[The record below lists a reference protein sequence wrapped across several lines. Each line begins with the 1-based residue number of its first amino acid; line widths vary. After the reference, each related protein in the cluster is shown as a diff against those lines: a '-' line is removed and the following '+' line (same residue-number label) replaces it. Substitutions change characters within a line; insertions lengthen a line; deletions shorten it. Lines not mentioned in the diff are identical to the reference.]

1 MALIIFLLVGILSRQ
16 QRILDALG
24 NLNRF
29 PLLTDVVTWT
39 NIVNTILPIGVGIML
54 ADRLPRDRRVKVD
67 ELFSSMPGALSS
79 RLSGK
84 YLGSMVA
91 SLVPVLAIY
100 GIGLGVIFYQ
110 TQNPTM
116 VLYALEAFA
125 AIVLPGI
132 LFISAFSIAC
142 PAIMWVPLYQFLF
155 VGYWFWGNWLS
166 SRQGIPTLSDTI
178 LTPIGSYMSAGFFG
192 VYTGQVYYVQVTAL
206 QGVESILLL
215 LGITILVMFALWQ
228 LLKWHQARQ

>member
-1 MALIIFLLVGILSRQ
+1 
-16 QRILDALG
+16 
-24 NLNRF
+24 
-29 PLLTDVVTWT
+29 
-39 NIVNTILPIGVGIML
+39 ML
-54 ADRLPRDRRVKVD
+54 ADRLPRDRRMKVD

-110 TQNPTM
+110 TQNPM
-116 VLYALEAFA
+116 LLLYALAAFA

-132 LFISAFSIAC
+132 LFIAHSRL
-142 PAIMWVPLYQFLF
+142 PAPPSC
-155 VGYWFWGNWLS
+155 GCRSTS
-166 SRQGIPTLSDTI
+166 SSSLAT
-178 LTPIGSYMSAGFFG
+178 GSGATGSVHAGHTHAQRDNPDPHWRYMSAGFFG
-192 VYTGQVYYVQVTAL
+192 VYTSQVYYVHVTAL

-228 LLKWHQARQ
+228 LLKWHQSRQ